1 MKTTFALTTLLAS
14 ASAFA
19 PASTNSRM
27 AALSMADIAVD
38 SADVVV
44 EAEPEEP
51 KKPQYPTL
59 NGWTADP
66 EAFCA
71 GLPGAVAPLG
81 NFDPLGFTKDL
92 PVTEI
97 KRFREAEVTHGRVG
111 MLAVLGYLVGENF
124 HPLFGGQ
131 ITGPANTHLAQV
143 QEVAP
148 FFFAWLVGSILTSEL
163 GRANI
168 GWVEPIKA
176 MKYNQENEI
185 KGTFGAVLRANY
197 YPGDIG
203 FDPLGLKPT
212 DPKEFAEMQTK
223 ELNNGRLAMLAA
235 IGMIVQEQVTHSTLF

>member
-1 MKTTFALTTLLAS
+1 MKTAFVLATLAGS

-19 PASTNSRM
+19 PSSFHGMKTT
-27 AALSMADIAVD
+27 LSMSDTVTEP
-38 SADVVV
+38 DVSEEVS
-44 EAEPEEP
+44 EEP
-51 KKPQYPTL
+51 VLPAYPTI

-81 NFDPLGFTKDL
+81 NFDPLEFTKGL
-92 PVTEI
+92 PVTQI
-97 KRFREAEVTHGRVG
+97 KKFRESEILHGRVG
-111 MLAVLGYLVGENF
+111 MLAVLGYLAGENF

-131 ITGPANTHLAQV
+131 IIGPANTHLAQV

-148 FFFAWLVGSILTSEL
+148 FFFAWLVGSIATAEL

-168 GWVEPIKA
+168 GWVDPVKA
-176 MKYNQENEI
+176 MNYNSENEI
-185 KGTFGAVLRANY
+185 KGTFGAVLRDDY

-203 FDPLGLKPT
+203 FDPFGLKPT
-212 DPKEFAEMQTK
+212 DPEEFAEMHTK

>member
-1 MKTTFALTTLLAS
+1 MKTAIILTTLVAS

-19 PASTNSRM
+19 PPSINSRIS
-27 AALSMADIAVD
+27 ALSMADIAVD
-38 SADVVV
+38 SSNVVID
-44 EAEPEEP
+44 AEPEEP

-81 NFDPLGFTKDL
+81 NFDPLGFTKGR
-92 PVTEI
+92 PITEI

-111 MLAVLGYLVGENF
+111 MLAVVGYLVGENF

-131 ITGPANTHLAQV
+131 IIGPANTHLAQV

-176 MKYNQENEI
+176 MKYNQENDI

-203 FDPLGLKPT
+203 FDPLGLKPS

>member
-1 MKTTFALTTLLAS
+1 MKTAFVLATFAGSAAAFAPSSVNVMKTTLCMS
-14 ASAFA
+14 D
-19 PASTNSRM
+19 
-27 AALSMADIAVD
+27 AAVEL
-38 SADVVV
+38 
-44 EAEPEEP
+44 EAEEP
-51 KKPQYPTL
+51 VVPAFPTI

-81 NFDPLGFTKDL
+81 NFDPLGFTKGL

-97 KRFREAEVTHGRVG
+97 KRFRESEILHGRVG
-111 MLAVLGYLVGENF
+111 MLAVLGYLAGENF

-148 FFFAWLVGSILTSEL
+148 FFFAWLVGSIATAEL
-163 GRANI
+163 SRANI
-168 GWVEPIKA
+168 GWVDPVKA
-176 MKYNQENEI
+176 MNYNSENEI
-185 KGTFGAVLRANY
+185 KGTFGAVLEDNY

>member
-1 MKTTFALTTLLAS
+1 MGS
-14 ASAFA
+14 ASAFT
-19 PASTNSRM
+19 PTSTNSRIS
-27 AALSMADIAVD
+27 ALSMADIAV
-38 SADVVV
+38 DVVV

-51 KKPQYPTL
+51 EKPQYPTL

-66 EAFCA
+66 NAFCA

-81 NFDPLGFTKDL
+81 NFDPLGFSKGR
-92 PVTEI
+92 PITEI
-97 KRFREAEVTHGRVG
+97 KRLREAEVTHGRVG
-111 MLAVLGYLVGENF
+111 MLAVVGYLVGENF

-203 FDPLGLKPT
+203 FDPLGLKPS

-223 ELNNGRLAMLAA
+223 ELNNGRLAMIAA
-235 IGMIVQEQVTHSTLF
+235 IGMIVQEQVTHSSLF